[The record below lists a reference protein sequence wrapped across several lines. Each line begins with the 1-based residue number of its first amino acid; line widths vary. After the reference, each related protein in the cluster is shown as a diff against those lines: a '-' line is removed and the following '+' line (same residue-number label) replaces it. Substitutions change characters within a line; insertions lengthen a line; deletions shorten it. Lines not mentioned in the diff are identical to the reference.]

1 MKRRLP
7 GYLYCLTLVLGSWGC
22 VQGSTGT
29 SSSDLDAHG
38 AAEVH
43 TDATLQP
50 GSKVP
55 PSECVVTEALAVDPL
70 VSAGSTEP
78 NSDGQKHLT
87 DIDYD
92 PESGLIVGSGMPG
105 LALMRATEGAP
116 ENLAS
121 VKKGK
126 DHVEILSADVV
137 AVSSRGK
144 SGKDG
149 NALKGAG
156 VGFLNIS
163 NPAQPKQISI
173 AGAGSYLP
181 ISGASGMEYR
191 EPYLYVG
198 THDGKFVT
206 IDAGNPSEATVV
218 SEVEGLGS
226 PWQMV
231 IHEDWAYVADNS
243 KGIVSVDLSDP
254 TAPVIASSVSL
265 GGGVQDVDVSDGVL
279 YAAAG
284 SAGLFALSLDDPS
297 APVVLGTAS
306 TGGAAIS
313 VSVDGGYAWVTN
325 QESVLVYDVNQ
336 PANPIPLGVED
347 TPSWAMHVVADGHRA
362 FVADWKEVTTFVYT
376 AGSMA
381 PDADVELSS
390 IYFTGGDE
398 TRVFRVTNRG
408 GADLVVHGLGTADP
422 RFSVE
427 VDTLTVAPGEAMQ
440 VTLNFTSDG
449 AEVSDTLCLS
459 TNDPD
464 EPLQEI
470 ELASTSSGSNI
481 LIGEAAPDFILA
493 GLDGANYTLSSM
505 KGKPIVLCFFAS
517 W

>member
-1 MKRRLP
+1 MKRRRSS
-7 GYLYCLTLVLGSWGC
+7 YLYCLAFFLGCWGC
-22 VQGSTGT
+22 VQGSAGT
-29 SSSDLDAHG
+29 SSSELDAHG

-43 TDATLQP
+43 ADATLQP
-50 GSKVP
+50 GSLVP
-55 PSECVVTEALAVDPL
+55 PAECVVAEGLAEDPL
-70 VSAGSTEP
+70 RSAGSTEP
-78 NSDGQKHLT
+78 ITEGQKHLT

-116 ENLAS
+116 ENLGS
-121 VKKGK
+121 SQKGK
-126 DHVEILSADVV
+126 DHVEILSVNVV

-144 SGKDG
+144 SGKNG
-149 NALKGAG
+149 NELKGAG
-156 VGFLNIS
+156 VSFVDIS
-163 NPAQPKQISI
+163 NPAQPQQISI

-198 THDGKFVT
+198 THDGKFLT
-206 IDAGNPSEATVV
+206 IDAGNPSEASVI

-231 IHEDWAYVADNS
+231 IHGDWAYVADNS
-243 KGIVSVDLSDP
+243 KGIVSVNLSDP
-254 TAPVIASSVSL
+254 TSPVVGSSVSL

-297 APVVLGTAS
+297 TPVVLGTAS

-313 VSVDGGYAWVTN
+313 VSADDGYAWVTN
-325 QESVLVYDVNQ
+325 QESVLVYDVSE
-336 PANPIPLGVED
+336 PADLIPLGVED
-347 TPSWAMHVVADGHRA
+347 TPSWAMHVVADGNRA

-376 AGSMA
+376 VGSMA

-398 TRVFRVTNRG
+398 TREFRVTNRG
-408 GADLVVHGLGTADP
+408 GADLVVHGLGTQDP

-427 VDTLTVAPGEAMQ
+427 VDTLTVAPGDAMQ
-440 VTLNFTSDG
+440 VTLTFTSDG

-481 LIGEAAPDFILA
+481 LIGEAAPDFMLA